1 MDSIDL
7 STMTD
12 DQIAALESGDG
23 DRVRGALGIKD
34 APAPAPAANANEP
47 APPAPAEDAP
57 HRISVK
63 ALPAEDRVKMVKVLD
78 LVRSG
83 KTTAEAMA
91 QIFGNTPP
99 AAPAPSPKADE
110 PAPPAPAPAVP
121 EVVATAQAAVDEKLA
136 EIKQLRAEY
145 ADTTDAML
153 ELTDLKVALNEAK
166 REAATLAQSQAQFET
181 AQEASR
187 SRVLDKYADL
197 ITESGDFMDYCDAEI
212 VLAERKADPILNSPD
227 WPEKI
232 GQRVADKYFK
242 GRAAQSSDSPGD
254 KSTVP
259 PAPRQ
264 TMRLPGTPIGDSFA
278 PGTLTPE
285 TAFAEIDN
293 LSSEESDALLKELSV
308 LEERQRRRF

>member
-23 DRVRGALGIKD
+23 ERVRGALGIKD
-34 APAPAPAANANEP
+34 APAPAPSAKKDEP
-47 APPAPAEDAP
+47 ALPAAEDAP

-78 LVRSG
+78 LVRGG
-83 KTTAEAMA
+83 KSTAEAMA
-91 QIFGNTPP
+91 QIFGTP
-99 AAPAPSPKADE
+99 AAPSPKADE
-110 PAPPAPAPAVP
+110 PAPPVLAPAVP
-121 EVVATAQAAVDEKLA
+121 EVVATAQAAVDAKLA

-187 SRVLDKYADL
+187 SRALDKYADL
-197 ITESGDFMDYCDAEI
+197 ITDSGDFMDYCDAEI
-212 VLAERKADPILNSPD
+212 VLAERKDDPILNSPD